1 MKLTKNFHLSEF
13 ACKDGTPVPTKYLD
27 NVKELAA
34 NLQALRDYIGEP
46 IHVNSG
52 YRTKSYNKKV
62 GGAPASQHLTASAA
76 DITTKNRS
84 PKQVKAIIEK
94 LIKEGKMKN
103 GGVGL
108 YMGFTHYDV
117 RDNPARW

>member
-13 ACKDGTPVPTKYLD
+13 ACKDGTPVPAKYLD

-34 NLQALRDYIGEP
+34 NLQSLRDYIGEP

-103 GGVGL
+103 GGIGL
-108 YMGFTHYDV
+108 YMGWVHYDHGSV
-117 RDNPARW
+117 RRW

>member
-13 ACKDGTPVPTKYLD
+13 ACKDGTPVPDKYLD

-34 NLQALRDYIGEP
+34 NLQRLRDYIGEP

-76 DITTKNRS
+76 DIATKNRS
-84 PKQVKAIIEK
+84 PKEVKAIIEK
-94 LIKEGKMKN
+94 LIKEGKMES
-103 GGVGL
+103 GGIGL
-108 YMGFTHYDV
+108 YMGWVHYDLGAV
-117 RDNPARW
+117 RRW